1 MDTIWV
7 TRKQF
12 NLKALK
18 QQILAHDVEEAKQA
32 REVISNE
39 EAALKAEE
47 AAAKQWLDD
56 ICKSLDHMDK
66 TYSKYNEFNVVVQ
79 QMIND
84 TRYPSNKLLIDLQY
98 RLLIFLPI
106 LGYRIV
112 FSWETGRQ

>member
-1 MDTIWV
+1 MPPKKKGKDD
-7 TRKQF
+7 
-12 NLKALK
+12 KAK
-18 QQILAHDVEEAKQA
+18 KEDDEAKKKADEEAKQA